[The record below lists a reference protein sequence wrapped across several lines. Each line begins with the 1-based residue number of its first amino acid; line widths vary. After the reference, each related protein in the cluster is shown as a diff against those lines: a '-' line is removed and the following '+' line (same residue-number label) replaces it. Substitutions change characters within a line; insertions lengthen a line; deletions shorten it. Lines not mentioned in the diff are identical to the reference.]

1 MPITWNNTYTAAIT
15 GNATLFANFQSVVN
29 AVEAFYNQQFS
40 NTVTINVTF
49 DWQALNVGYVSGPF
63 TLGSNNYA
71 TSTVSYAD
79 IRNALLNHVSTN
91 DSNPGDDAALTGAL
105 PATDPGVA
113 TAGNTVQWNVSN
125 VQEKLLGLNG
135 VGPNDNLGADAT
147 ITLASDLPNG
157 TSFDFNRADGIGA
170 NAFDAFGVLAH
181 EISEGL
187 MGRFMDGGAQFKDKM
202 GNLTPFNNYG
212 IMDLL
217 HFTPGGTRAIVQ
229 PAAGGNILSFDGN
242 TKDPNLDR
250 VLDNNGDIADPSNTA
265 DPRNSFADGQTGV
278 INAIT
283 QTDLR
288 ILDVLGWTRV
298 NGLDDHNQSNTAATT
313 VLNANTATNNG
324 INGSIELQ
332 GDHDWFKIVLDPAK
346 HYAISVEGSAT
357 GGGRTLADPFVALY
371 GGANPSRDT
380 TAPTMTADDGGVGTN
395 SMLLTG
401 FGLNG
406 TFFVDVGSIGTAP
419 ESIGGKVQDIGT
431 GTYRVTL
438 FGNAP
443 PVLAADTGSP
453 HALSELP
460 GVSNSNTLDRVPS
473 IPPGTLS
480 FTDPDAGDTHTASLS
495 LKSTTW
501 SGGATIPAAT
511 LTALGS
517 ALTDLISAES
527 SPTTAGTLAWT
538 FALQDHFVDF
548 LALNE
553 TLTVVYNVTVT
564 DHQVGSPFSDSSTQ
578 PVTIVITGTNDPTV
592 VDTVHSTFTGSINE
606 QPNITGSSTV
616 DSTPPNVITFS
627 DLDLNDRPTAT
638 INSAHQTVTWKD
650 ATHDFTSQLTSA
662 QIASLEAAFTISAKA
677 GNTNNGEIDWT
688 YSIVD
693 SKLDFLGDGE
703 TLTITTP
710 VVIDDH
716 HGGAVTEDIVVTVKG
731 ANDPPIASLDSN
743 GTAKFS
749 TLTVSSAN
757 GVLANDTDPDI
768 HNQGHLLVT
777 TVDGSAAEI
786 GHPIAGIYGSLT
798 LNANGSYVYVANQGF
813 LTNQI
818 VAQDTFT
825 YTIADPHGATDVS
838 TLSIVVFNPGVTYRA
853 GSNTTLISGNVN
865 SVLDGSAGHDTL
877 IGGNAT
883 DVLIGGN
890 GDTLISG
897 IGPDTFLFRPN
908 FGANT
913 ISGFNVN
920 NDVIQLDRSIFTS
933 VSDML
938 NNHSVDTAG
947 GAVITD
953 THGDAITLVGITVA
967 QLRVHASDF
976 HLV

>member
-1 MPITWNNTYTAAIT
+1 
-15 GNATLFANFQSVVN
+15 LLANFQSVVN

-71 TSTVSYAD
+71 TSTASYAD
-79 IRNALLNHVSTN
+79 IRNVLINHLSTN
-91 DSNPGDDAALTGAL
+91 DANPGDDAAMTGAL
-105 PATDPGVA
+105 PVTDPGVA
-113 TAGNTVQWNVSN
+113 TTGNTVQWNVSN

-202 GNLTPFNNYG
+202 GNLTPFNNYS

-217 HFTPGGTRAIVQ
+217 HFTPSGTRAIVQ

-242 TKDPNLDR
+242 TKDPNLNR

-288 ILDVLGWTRV
+288 ILDVLGWTRI

-313 VLNANTATNNG
+313 VLNANTATGNG
-324 INGSIELQ
+324 INGSIEVQ
-332 GDHDWFKIVLDPAK
+332 GDHDWFKVVLDPAK
-346 HYAISVEGSAT
+346 HYAISVEGTAT
-357 GGGRTLADPFVALY
+357 GKGTLADPFVALY

-380 TAPTMTADDGGVGTN
+380 SAPIETADDGGVGTN

-401 FGLNG
+401 FGNNG
-406 TFFVDVGSIGTAP
+406 NFFVDVGSIGTAP
-419 ESIGGKVQDIGT
+419 ESVVGKVQDIGT

-443 PVLAADTGSP
+443 PVLSADTGSP

-460 GVSNSNTLDRVPS
+460 GVTNSNTPDQVPS
-473 IPPGTLS
+473 TPPATLS
-480 FTDPDAGDTHTASLS
+480 FTDPDAGDTHTASENFIS
-495 LKSTTW
+495 ATW

-511 LTALGS
+511 LTALES
-517 ALTDLISAES
+517 ALTDSISAES

-538 FALQDHFVDF
+538 FSLQDHFVDF

-553 TLTVVYNVTVT
+553 TLTVVHDVTVT
-564 DHQVGSPFSDSSTQ
+564 NHQAGSPLGDSSTQ
-578 PVTIVITGTNDPTV
+578 HVTIVFTGTNDPPV
-592 VDTVHSTFTGSINE
+592 VNAAQSTLTGSISE
-606 QPNITGSSTV
+606 QPNVTGSLTPET
-616 DSTPPNVITFS
+616 TPPSAIAFS
-627 DLDLNDRPTAT
+627 DPDLNDRPTADP
-638 INSAHQTVTWKD
+638 INPADQTLTWQD
-650 ATHDFTSQLTSA
+650 ATHDYTSELTAA
-662 QIASLEAAFTISAKA
+662 QIAAFKAAFTISAEA
-677 GNTNNGEIDWT
+677 GNTNTGKIDWN
-688 YSIVD
+688 YSIID
-693 SKLDFLGDGE
+693 KQLDFLGDGE
-703 TLTITTP
+703 TITVTTP

-716 HGGAVTEDIVVTVKG
+716 NGGAVTQDIVVTIHG
-731 ANDPPIASLDSN
+731 ANDPPIATPDSN
-743 GTAKFS
+743 GTPKNS
-749 TLTVSSAN
+749 TLTVSALD
-757 GVLANDTDPDI
+757 GVLANDTDPDT
-768 HNQGHLLVT
+768 HDQGHLVVGA
-777 TVDGSAAEI
+777 VDGSAANV
-786 GHPIAGIYGSLT
+786 GHPIAGTYGSLT
-798 LNANGSYVYVANQGF
+798 LNADGSYVYVANQGS
-813 LTNQI
+813 LPAQI
-818 VAQDTFT
+818 VAQDIFN
-825 YTIADPHGATDVS
+825 YTVADPHGGTDLS
-838 TLSIVVFNPGVTYRA
+838 TLSIVVFNPGVSYLA
-853 GSNTTLISGNVN
+853 GINTTLNGGNGPDV
-865 SVLDGSAGHDTL
+865 VDGSAGHDTL
-877 IGGNAT
+877 FGGNGP

-890 GDTLISG
+890 GDTLTG
-897 IGPDTFLFRPN
+897 GNGPDTLLFRPN

-913 ISGFNVN
+913 IKDFDVH
-920 NDVIQLDRSIFTS
+920 NDVIQFDKSIFSS
-933 VSDML
+933 VADML
-938 NNHSVDTAG
+938 ANHTKNTSG

-953 THGDAITLVGITVA
+953 ANGDTITLVGVTVA
-967 QLRVHASDF
+967 QLEANASSF